1 MTLQFCKV
9 GRITPN
15 LEKVL
20 NLKAFEILATSLV
33 DDLEKLEFPNQ
44 FNLPSRLDQE

>member
-20 NLKAFEILATSLV
+20 NLKAFELLASSLV
-33 DDLEKLEFPNQ
+33 DDLEKLEFPQQ
-44 FNLPSRLDQE
+44 FNVPSRPDLE